1 MKWAED
7 KFKRGAGVMAD
18 DIVAGFLA
26 ALVVMVPAY
35 VLVALKLQAAQAAVL
50 VGLVK

>member
-1 MKWAED
+1 
-7 KFKRGAGVMAD
+7 MAD

-35 VLVALKLQAAQAAVL
+35 VLVVLKLQAAQAAAL
-50 VGLVK
+50 VGFVE